1 MADIAEVLLIFK
13 GSATGALKSMGEVKG
28 GMAEVGQSGNKLSGL
43 GAIATGVATGLLVVG
58 AVVAGVG
65 AISLKMAG
73 DFQQATTQLVT
84 GAGEDAKALES
95 VRQGILKMAPEVGQT
110 PIELAKGLFMIE
122 SAGYHGAAGLAV
134 LKVAAEGA
142 KVGGADLATT
152 ADAVTTVMKDYK
164 ISAEHAGDATNFLV
178 SVVAQGKTHMQDLA
192 GSLSAILP
200 TASAL
205 GVPLDQIGGA
215 MATLT
220 ARDTPAANAATYLRF
235 TLSALA
241 AETPKG
247 SKALEGIGLTSLEV
261 GDTLTHKGLLPAL
274 QLVEDHLKTKFPQG
288 GAAMFA
294 ALKDI
299 TGGTRGLGAALG
311 LTGQNMGDF
320 LASTGKVSKSIAD
333 GKGQVIGW
341 DLAQKDFN
349 VRLDQLKAGAE
360 AAAIGIGTKL
370 LPIASKVIG
379 FLVDQTPK
387 IAPFI
392 EAIGNG
398 IGTAVGIA
406 GKAIGGAIDIF
417 KGLPGPIQAVLSPVA
432 FLILNF
438 SKVTD
443 AVKYFTD
450 QLSNG
455 KSVWEAVQDTLLHLG
470 MKFDDVSKV
479 IGPLRPVV
487 EAIGKAMGIVGKGF
501 QDAQKF
507 IEVVQQSLKS
517 GHSIWEALQDAL
529 LHIGMRFN
537 DVNNIVNGVKGV
549 FDGIGKVV
557 GEVGKSLSEVWKAVL
572 PALRD
577 AWKEMKPALKELW
590 DALKELA
597 PLFQGIAIVLGAIL
611 FVAFKVLIFFLK
623 EVLPAAIRVFAGA
636 FQAIADV
643 VKLVADII
651 SGKWK
656 KVIDDIVKLF
666 QDFVGWVLD
675 LWRVMFGEKVVKIIT
690 DIVDKI
696 IGFFK
701 HLWDMLIGHSIIPD
715 IVNGIVNW
723 FAQLPGRVLGAISGI
738 PGAVAG
744 VFGSIGAVVT
754 GALGSLWTAITSAAA
769 KALNL
774 AESIGQNLV
783 DGIKNGINNAFA
795 ALSGALHALAM
806 LLPQPVKD
814 ALGIRSASTV
824 TAKDIGE
831 PFDQG
836 IAVGIERSTA
846 SQDAFRKK
854 LSGFSAKTS
863 LNFSG
868 QASGAGSGSNVEFQG
883 QQGGS
888 AIGLLLEKL
897 VELGVISN
905 QLGAI
910 ANQHLHEINSDAP
923 SIGSLAASMRAG

>member
-1 MADIAEVLLIFK
+1 MGVDVAEMLFLFK
-13 GSATGALKSMGEVKG
+13 GNAAGALKSMGEVKG

-43 GAIATGVATGLLVVG
+43 GAIATAVATGLLVVG

-122 SAGYHGAAGLAV
+122 SAGYHGADGLNV
-134 LKVAAEGA
+134 LRVAAEGA

-164 ISAEHAGDATNFLV
+164 ISASNAGDATNFLV

-220 ARDTPAANAATYLRF
+220 ARGTPAANAATYLRF

-274 QLVEDHLKTKFPQG
+274 QLVEEHLKTKFPQG

-341 DLAQKDFN
+341 DLAQKDLN
-349 VRLDQLKAGAE
+349 VRLDKLKAGAS
-360 AAAIGIGTKL
+360 AAAIEIGTKL
-370 LPIASKVIG
+370 LPVASAVIG
-379 FLVDQTPK
+379 WLTDQTPK
-387 IAPFI
+387 IVPFV
-392 EAIGNG
+392 EMLGNG
-398 IGTAVGIA
+398 IGTAVTIA

-417 KGLPGPIQAVLSPVA
+417 RGLPAVLQYIISPLG
-432 FLILNF
+432 FLAVHFQQIAG
-438 SKVTD
+438 

-455 KSVWEAVQDTLLHLG
+455 KSVWEAVQDTLGHLG
-470 MKFDDVSKV
+470 MKFGDVSKI
-479 IGPLRPVV
+479 IGPLRSVLDALPGVF
-487 EAIGKAMGIVGKGF
+487 AAVGKV
-501 QDAQKF
+501 
-507 IEVVQQSLKS
+507 I
-517 GHSIWEALQDAL
+517 
-529 LHIGMRFN
+529 
-537 DVNNIVNGVKGV
+537 
-549 FDGIGKVV
+549 
-557 GEVGKSLSEVWKAVL
+557 GEVGKSLNELWQAVL
-572 PALRD
+572 PALKD
-577 AWKEMKPALKELW
+577 AFTQMQPAIQQLMAAFQQLM
-590 DALKELA
+590 
-597 PLFQGIAIVLGAIL
+597 PLFQGIAIVIGAVL
-611 FVAFKVLIFFLK
+611 MVAFKVIIEVLK
-623 EVLPAAIRVFAGA
+623 VVLPAAIQIFVIA
-636 FQAIADV
+636 FTVIADV

-651 SGKWK
+651 QGKWMA
-656 KVIDDIVKLF
+656 VIGDIIKLF
-666 QDFVGWVLD
+666 QDFFGIVID
-675 LWRVMFGEKVVKIIT
+675 LWRVKFGGL
-690 DIVDKI
+690 VDDVGRFVGGI
-696 IGFFK
+696 IGWFV
-701 HLWDMLIGHSIIPD
+701 HLWDMLVGHSIIPD
-715 IVNGIVNW
+715 MINGIVGW
-723 FAQLPGRVLGAISGI
+723 FASLPGRVA
-738 PGAVAG
+738 
-744 VFGSIGAVVT
+744 
-754 GALGSLWTAITSAAA
+754 GALGGFVGQVAGIFGGLWGAFNGAAGHAI
-769 KALNL
+769 
-774 AESIGQNLV
+774 
-783 DGIKNGINNAFA
+783 DGLIQGFRDGWYKINQVI
-795 ALSGALHALAM
+795 HTLAM
-806 LLPQPVKD
+806 LLPGPLKD
-814 ALGIRSASTV
+814 ALGIHSASSV
-824 TAKDIGE
+824 MAKEIGE
-831 PFDQG
+831 PVDEG
-836 IAVGIERSTA
+836 VAMGIERSTA
-846 SQDAFRKK
+846 SHDAFRKK

-868 QASGAGSGSNVEFQG
+868 QAPGAGSGSNLELEG
-883 QQGGS
+883 QHGGS
-888 AIGLLLEKL
+888 AIAPLLEKL
-897 VELGVISN
+897 VALG
-905 QLGAI
+905 GI
-910 ANQHLHEINSDAP
+910 ANDHLQEINKGTPNVGAR
-923 SIGSLAASMRAG
+923 AAAMRAG